1 MAQLSFPV
9 FLSNYLNYLPLPL
22 SDPLKLL
29 LIILA
34 IYLPFYLDGSE
45 FNSSS
50 RYNSIIHNILRQMG
64 MIFYKILGLKLKF
77 VLPKDTKYDA
87 SQYIFASHPHG
98 VMSFHHA
105 MFFLDLE
112 GSKPLNQ
119 TIPLNKRR
127 ALSARPLFRIPILRD
142 IILSCGAVDASVSV
156 AKRCLEHGYSLTVLP
171 GGEYE
176 QLLAQ
181 HDEHCIYIRHR
192 KGFCRLSLQYNVS
205 IIPFYCFGETS
216 TYHTSSLLLELRQ
229 WLAKR
234 FFVAI
239 PLPCGW
245 NLFYPLST
253 TLALHAGK
261 PISPPPVDE
270 SLSPHEDQ
278 ERRLKLIHEEYIRAV
293 TEIFNEHKAL
303 YGQGDKQLVIL

>member
-1 MAQLSFPV
+1 MELPV
-9 FLSNYLNYLPLPL
+9 FLSNYLQHLPLPL

-29 LIILA
+29 LILFVL
-34 IYLPFYLDGSE
+34 YLPFYLDGSE
-45 FNSSS
+45 YTSSS
-50 RYNSIIHNILRQMG
+50 RYQSTLHAILRRIG

-77 VLPKDTKYDA
+77 VLPSDTKYEET
-87 SQYIFASHPHG
+87 QYIFASHPHG

-105 MFFLDLE
+105 MFFLNLE
-112 GSKPLNQ
+112 GSECLNQ
-119 TIPLNKRR
+119 VVPLNKRR

-142 IILSCGAVDASVSV
+142 IILSCGAVDASVTV
-156 AKRCLEHGYSLTVLP
+156 AKKCLENGYSLTVLP

-181 HDEHCIYIRHR
+181 HDQHCIYIRHR
-192 KGFCRLSLQYNVS
+192 KGFCRLSLQYNVP

-216 TYHTSSLLLELRQ
+216 TYHTSSLFLDLRQ

-234 FFVAI
+234 FFIAI
-239 PLPCGW
+239 PLPIGW
-245 NLFYPLST
+245 NFFYPLST

-261 PISPPPVDE
+261 PIMPPPVDE
-270 SLSPHEDQ
+270 SLSHHEDQ
-278 ERRLKLIHEEYIRAV
+278 ERRLKIIHEEYIRAV

-303 YGQGDKQLVIL
+303 YGQGDKELVIL